1 MTKLG
6 RSGSLPEYTTQKNH
20 LLHSSVVDGQAYSW
34 TNATTDMAANATIL
48 LVKNTSSTLNLHI
61 DQIWCHSDTTT
72 VIRVHVP
79 RDASGNQVTP
89 AGGAEI
95 TGVCLNFAKGNTAAA
110 TAYENETDNDITNTT
125 NTDSEVIWA
134 GSIPA
139 DNSTPVLI
147 NSGLVLPE
155 GESVAV
161 DQVENTGE
169 AYVTI
174 IGHYERA

>member
-1 MTKLG
+1 MAKTG

-34 TNATTDMAANATIL
+34 TNVTTDLAANATIL
-48 LVKNTSSTLNLHI
+48 LVQNTSSTLNLHI

-89 AGGAEI
+89 AGGDVM

-110 TAYENETDNDITNTT
+110 ISRENESDNDITNTT
-125 NTDSEVIWA
+125 SVTSKVIWA

-147 NSGLVLPE
+147 NSGLILPE
-155 GESVAV
+155 NECVAV
-161 DQVENTGE
+161 DQVTDTGE
-169 AYVTI
+169 VYVTI
-174 IGHYERA
+174 IGHYEKA

>member
-20 LLHSSVVDGQAYSW
+20 LLHSSIVDGEAYSW
-34 TNATTDMAANATIL
+34 TNVTTNLAANETIL

-79 RDASGNQVTP
+79 TNGSQVAVTP
-89 AGGAEI
+89 AGGDVM
-95 TGVCLNFAKGNTAAA
+95 TGVCLNFAKDNTAAA
-110 TAYENETDNDITNTT
+110 VSRENESDNEIG
-125 NTDSEVIWA
+125 DSTSKIVWA

-139 DNSTPVLI
+139 DNSTPVLV
-147 NSGLVLPE
+147 NCGLIL
-155 GESVAV
+155 GENDSVAV

-169 AYVTI
+169 VYVTI